1 VKVTDTRGKWRG
13 LNLFLFSAK
22 FLPPSHTPPP
32 SLFFFYLTLY
42 NSLSK

>member
-22 FLPPSHTPPP
+22 FLPPFPILLLP
-32 SLFFFYLTLY
+32 
-42 NSLSK
+42 NSI